1 MFSSLLPRNILL
13 ISGVVISHLLILLG
27 LLLTP
32 FGVKDSSTQKPLLV
46 SLLSNGANFSSL
58 KKSTVTSQI
67 SSPES
72 KENPSLIKAKG
83 DSSPIGVEAMSRSA
97 IGAAR
102 QAIYSPKPHYPLV
115 SRRLKEQ
122 GLVVVKLCVNEQGA
136 VGELGVAKSSGF
148 QNLDQ
153 SALKALS
160 QWRFTP
166 ATSNPNNLFA
176 QCFQTPVQFTLE
188 G

>member
-1 MFSSLLPRNILL
+1 MPCSLLPRNILL

-27 LLLTP
+27 LLSLP
-32 FGVKDSSTQKPLLV
+32 PGVEDSSIERPLLV
-46 SLLSNGANFSSL
+46 SLLTNSANLPAL
-58 KKSTVTSQI
+58 KKSTVTPQI
-67 SSPES
+67 SSS
-72 KENPSLIKAKG
+72 QNKENLSLIKAEG
-83 DSSPIGVEAMSRSA
+83 DFSPISVEGMSPSA
-97 IGAAR
+97 IGTAR
-102 QAIYSPKPHYPLV
+102 QAIHSPKPHYPLA
-115 SRRLKEQ
+115 SRRLREQ

-136 VGELGVAKSSGF
+136 IGEVGLTKSSGF

-166 ATSNPNNLFA
+166 ITSNSTNLFA

>member
-1 MFSSLLPRNILL
+1 MPCSLLPRNILL
-13 ISGVVISHLLILLG
+13 ISGVVISHLLVLLG

-32 FGVKDSSTQKPLLV
+32 LGVEDSSIERPLLV
-46 SLLSNGANFSSL
+46 SLLTNRANLPAL
-58 KKSTVTSQI
+58 KKSTVTPQI
-67 SSPES
+67 SSS
-72 KENPSLIKAKG
+72 QNKENSSLIKTKE
-83 DSSPIGVEAMSRSA
+83 DSSPIGVEGMSRSA
-97 IGAAR
+97 IGTAR
-102 QAIYSPKPHYPLV
+102 QAIHSPKPHYPLA
-115 SRRLKEQ
+115 SRRLREQ
-122 GLVVVKLCVNEQGA
+122 GLVVVKLCVNEQGDIGE
-136 VGELGVAKSSGF
+136 VGLTKSSGF

-166 ATSNPNNLFA
+166 ITSNSTNLFA